1 MDDGIKSEKFPQQN
15 AVFFF
20 FSSLHCIFLQKW
32 SPRLVARTLLL
43 CDLYFYYISPAFTVM
58 SVSLSGDLWILF
70 GHFLPHCWHLSPFLR
85 FVGLLQMLC
94 AARPSFIH
102 NTYVHIHACAYLYEL
117 KLQQCFRTWQ
127 HIELESWGGLV
138 PLFIGHEMETLWS
151 THTQLLVARIGVLLG
166 SVSMT
171 LTHFKSCLQG
181 FVVKF

>member
-1 MDDGIKSEKFPQQN
+1 MKSTFGCQDPLALWLVFLLHFPRFHRHVCFIVWRFMDFIWPLFTPLLAFVAFSTFCWVIAN
-15 AVFFF
+15 AV
-20 FSSLHCIFLQKW
+20 
-32 SPRLVARTLLL
+32 
-43 CDLYFYYISPAFTVM
+43 
-58 SVSLSGDLWILF
+58 
-70 GHFLPHCWHLSPFLR
+70 
-85 FVGLLQMLC
+85 MLC